1 MSSAV
6 TSSPKYK
13 KYKRNTGAARRRFR
27 LTAMPS
33 SLATETETGRAP
45 RVHITTLGCPKN
57 QVDTDKVTAML
68 AGSGYR
74 TGADLETADVVM
86 INTCAFIEAARQES
100 VETILDAHA
109 GKADSARLVV
119 MGCMAQ
125 RYGAELEEALA
136 GEADAVVGLDRY
148 GEMVGLLD
156 EMTDWTPVRLGP
168 RRPKMDILEM
178 TNRPAPALP
187 YAYVKIAEGCDKTC
201 AFCAIPLIRGPQ
213 RSRRPIDI
221 RNEIAALGEGG
232 ASEIVL
238 VAQDLA
244 AYGRDVTAPSRTGDN
259 IVDLLRF
266 ISDAEGLRRLRLLYL
281 YPTEIRPALIEE
293 MAANP
298 VIAPYFDLSL
308 QHASRRLLRAMR
320 RPGSFDSHLK
330 LIGRIR
336 EAAPDAAL
344 RSSFIVGYPGETG
357 ADVDELAD
365 FLTEARLD
373 WAGFFPYS
381 PESGTDAVAMEDKA
395 DSRETAARIRELSA
409 VQDRITA
416 ERNAA
421 EVGRIR
427 EVLVD
432 QVEDGT
438 PVGRS
443 HRQAPDIDGLICLDR
458 GRPGEW
464 VRAEITGSYET
475 DQAARALSVI
485 RPAAGRAPRL
495 RDAVAAGRQAREVAG

>member
-1 MSSAV
+1 MPFPV
-6 TSSPKYK
+6 P
-13 KYKRNTGAARRRFR
+13 AA
-27 LTAMPS
+27 AES
-33 SLATETETGRAP
+33 DRAP

-57 QVDTDKVTAML
+57 QVDSDKVAAAL
-68 AGSGYR
+68 AQAGYR
-74 TGADLETADVVM
+74 AGADLETADVVM
-86 INTCAFIEAARQES
+86 INTCAFIEDARRES

-109 GKADSARLVV
+109 AKTDSARLVV

-125 RYGAELEEALA
+125 RFGAELTEALRE
-136 GEADAVVGLDRY
+136 EADAVVGLDRY
-148 GEMVGLLD
+148 GELVGLLD
-156 EMTDWTPVRLGP
+156 GLTGWEPVRLGP
-168 RRPKMDILEM
+168 RRPQMDILEM
-178 TNRPAPALP
+178 TNRPAPSLP

-221 RNEIAALGEGG
+221 RREIAALGEGG

-244 AYGRDVTAPSRTGDN
+244 AYGRDLTAASRPGHT

-266 ISDAEGLRRLRLLYL
+266 ISDVDGLRRLRLLYL

-308 QHASRRLLRAMR
+308 QHASRRLLRTMR
-320 RPGSFDSHLK
+320 RPGSPDSHLK

-336 EAAPDAAL
+336 EAAPSAAL
-344 RSSFIVGYPGETG
+344 RSSFIVGYPGET
-357 ADVDELAD
+357 AAEVDELAG
-365 FLTEARLD
+365 FLAEARLD

-381 PESGTDAVAMEDKA
+381 PEPGTGAVEMGGRAEPE
-395 DSRETAARIRELSA
+395 ETAARIRELSA

-416 ERNAA
+416 DRNAA
-421 EVGRIR
+421 AVGEIH

-432 QVEDGT
+432 QVEDGV

-443 HRQAPDIDGLICLDR
+443 HRQAPDIDGLICLDE

-475 DQAARALSVI
+475 DQAARTLSVI
-485 RPAAGRAPRL
+485 QAAAPPPALRAS
-495 RDAVAAGRQAREVAG
+495 GGS